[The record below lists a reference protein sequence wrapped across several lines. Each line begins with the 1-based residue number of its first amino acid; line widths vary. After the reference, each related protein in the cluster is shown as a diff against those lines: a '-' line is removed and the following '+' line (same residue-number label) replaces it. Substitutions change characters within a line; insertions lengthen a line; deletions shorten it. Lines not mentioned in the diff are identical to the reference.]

1 MQPDYKKTAV
11 FLEVAVR
18 ELCGFN
24 SPPRTKVLDFGCGP
38 GNLLNLLLR
47 DGFDAY
53 GCDITAHWSKD
64 LLAVQER
71 LGVISLTPYRL
82 PFAKNTFDIV
92 ISTSVLEHVRNK
104 EECFR
109 EIHRVLRPNGYSLH
123 IYPGKWYLP
132 YDPHTY
138 VPLSNYFGRSCPRW
152 WFGLWA
158 ILGTGTKKQRNQS
171 WRKFFESNYK
181 YYREELFYWSNRQ
194 YRKLSLR
201 IFGNCS
207 WPMQFYINN
216 APGGFA
222 GTFRK
227 LPFKKF
233 SGWLLKECRMSFLV
247 QQKRI
252 DKLPNPNN

>member
-1 MQPDYKKTAV
+1 MSPDYNKTTA
-11 FLEVAVR
+11 FIEVAVR

-24 SPPRTKVLDFGCGP
+24 CPSRTKVLDLGCRTGH
-38 GNLLNLLLR
+38 LLSALLR
-47 DGFDAY
+47 VGFDAY
-53 GCDITAHWSKD
+53 GCDIRAYWSED
-64 LLAVQER
+64 PLVASDR
-71 LGVISLTPYRL
+71 LSVISLIPYRL
-82 PFAKNTFDIV
+82 PFDENTFDIV
-92 ISTSVLEHVRNK
+92 VSTSVLEHVQNK

-109 EIHRVLRPNGYSLH
+109 EIHRVLRPGGYALH

-138 VPLSNYFGRSCPRW
+138 VPLSNYFGRGCPRW

-158 ILGTGTKKQRNQS
+158 ILETCTKKQRSKS
-171 WRKFFESNYK
+171 WKKVLESNYK
-181 YYREELFYWSNRQ
+181 YCQEELFYWSNRQ

-216 APGGFA
+216 AYGGFVSI
-222 GTFRK
+222 FRR

-233 SGWLLKECRMSFLV
+233 SGLLSKECRMCFMV
-247 QQKRI
+247 QQKRA
-252 DKLPNPNN
+252 DKLLKPSN